1 MVQHR
6 RVLRTQSHLCEPRR
20 LGLRRR
26 GAEHHSRAGAS
37 HSRHGHQQNHYDQ
50 GIPRLRPA
58 SFRQQRFQQRPFYL
72 DQYRGELAQLWRSH
86 GNRQHAARNH
96 DRALPLLR
104 GDDVQRIKKNLAAF
118 LMAGLLFETAPP
130 STAQQAPQMP
140 AAPSR
145 ISVTTELVLVNV
157 LARDKKGNLIRDLK
171 KEDFTLL
178 EDGKKQEISTFDFE
192 NVDAP
197 LTAGPAE
204 ATVSGSAPEGN
215 LLRAPQKGP
224 VSLNARD
231 RRLMLFFFDF
241 SAMDPEQI
249 DRAVDAAKSFV
260 STKMQPADLVALVS
274 LATNLHVDLDFT
286 DNKEKLL
293 SVLTSYTSG
302 EGQGFDNGSTGS
314 AEGAAETGGSFA
326 ADDTDYNTFSADRK
340 LLALESI
347 MQTLGKLSQKKS
359 LIYFSNGISQ
369 SGMDNQTALRAATAA
384 AVKAN
389 VSIYSIDIR
398 GLQAFPPGGE
408 AQSASLHGQSAY
420 SGQSVLN
427 DLNNNAAS
435 QETLATLSSD
445 TGGKSFF
452 DSNDFSGVFSQVQK
466 DTSAYYVLGFLSN
479 NPAKDGRYRH
489 LKVQVNRPDLKLDYR
504 SGYYADRDFEHLN
517 KADREQ
523 QLDDELAAQLSQVDV
538 PLYAGAAYFRQ
549 DDAHYYLAVSLV
561 IPGSQ
566 IPFVTEKDKDNATI
580 DIIGQVLES
589 NKFPVGHLR
598 DTVKLAVDSTQ
609 QVRRKNVQ
617 YNTGFVL
624 APGSYHLKFVVR
636 ENQTGKMGAF
646 EMDVQVPDLR
656 KAPLKMSSVVL
667 SSLRT
672 PAINKKGAPNPLVRD
687 QMETVPNITHVFT
700 ADQHLYLQYEVY
712 DAAKGKNPTPVAS
725 VPAAPATTSGQSL
738 PNAVSGQPA
747 AAAKPE
753 APRPAPAKPT
763 KDSVRV
769 LTSIEFLQGGR
780 KVYESKP
787 VVANAVAAPER
798 KAVVLQMDVPL
809 QALKPGLYLCQV
821 NIIDDVSGTFAF
833 PRFPLLIREP
843 QPPAP
848 LKTGK

>member
-1 MVQHR
+1 M
-6 RVLRTQSHLCEPRR
+6 TIE
-20 LGLRRR
+20 
-26 GAEHHSRAGAS
+26 
-37 HSRHGHQQNHYDQ
+37 
-50 GIPRLRPA
+50 
-58 SFRQQRFQQRPFYL
+58 
-72 DQYRGELAQLWRSH
+72 
-86 GNRQHAARNH
+86 
-96 DRALPLLR
+96 
-104 GDDVQRIKKNLAAF
+104 RIKKNLAAF

-130 STAQQAPQMP
+130 FAIGQAPQMP
-140 AAPSR
+140 TAPSR

-157 LARDKKGNLIRDLK
+157 VARDKNGNLIRDLK
-171 KEDFTLL
+171 KEDFTVL

-192 NVDAP
+192 NVDEP

-215 LLRAPQKGP
+215 LLRAPKKGP
-224 VSLNARD
+224 ASLDARD

-249 DRAVDAAKSFV
+249 DRAVDAAKSFI
-260 STKMQPADLVALVS
+260 STKMRPADLVALVS

-293 SVLTSYTSG
+293 SSLSSYTSG
-302 EGQGFDNGSTGS
+302 AGQGFDNGGTGS
-314 AEGAAETGGSFA
+314 AEGTAETGGSFT

-347 MQTLGKLSQKKS
+347 MQGLGKLSQKKS

-369 SGMDNQTALRAATAA
+369 SGLDNQTALRAATAA

-389 VSIYSIDIR
+389 VSIYAMDLR

-427 DLNNNAAS
+427 DLNDNAAS

-466 DTSAYYVLGFLSN
+466 DTSAYYVLGFVSN

-523 QLDDELAAQLSQVDV
+523 QLEDELAAQLSQVDV

-549 DDAHYYLAVSLV
+549 DDSHYYLAVSLV

-566 IPFVTEKDKDNATI
+566 IPFVTEKDQDNATI

-589 NKFPVGHLR
+589 GKLPVGRLR
-598 DTVKLAVDSTQ
+598 DTVKLAVDSTR

-636 ENQTGKMGAF
+636 ENQTGRMGAF
-646 EMDVQVPDLR
+646 EMDVQIPDLR
-656 KAPLKMSSVVL
+656 KVPLKMSSVVL
-667 SSLRT
+667 SNLRA
-672 PAINKKGAPNPLVRD
+672 PAASKKTGPNPLVRD

-712 DAAKGKNPTPVAS
+712 DAAKGKNP
-725 VPAAPATTSGQSL
+725 PAAGKASRDT
-738 PNAVSGQPA
+738 
-747 AAAKPE
+747 
-753 APRPAPAKPT
+753 
-763 KDSVRV
+763 VRV
-769 LTSIEFLQGGR
+769 LTSIEFLQRGV
-780 KVYESKP
+780 KVYESKS
-787 VVANAVAAPER
+787 VVTNEVAAPER
-798 KAVVLQMDVPL
+798 KAVVLQIDVPL
-809 QALKPGLYLCQV
+809 EALKPGLYLCQV
-821 NIIDDVSGTFAF
+821 NVIDDVSGNFAF
-833 PRFPLLIREP
+833 PRFPVLIR
-843 QPPAP
+843 AAATSAGV
-848 LKTGK
+848 KGGG